1 MEHIF
6 RNYIKNKSNKEN
18 NNGSPPIY
26 RGCNRVAVY
35 RDPIDSIPKIDV
47 KKKDYDSIVKLVD
60 NDDNKPI
67 ITPIAKQKKR

>member
-1 MEHIF
+1 MEQIL

-18 NNGSPPIY
+18 NN
-26 RGCNRVAVY
+26 V
-35 RDPIDSIPKIDV
+35 SIPKIDV